1 MQTKCLLLALIVV
14 IANDRTSFA
23 REWTSS
29 GGEYRIEADL
39 VGFDSQRVRLKK
51 ADGKIVIVPLEQLG
65 EADQKWIAEI
75 VRKQEAAKSVLEKK
89 GFRVSSDG
97 LQVPEEL
104 ELKNSLRDLP
114 QLKKPVIDAQWR
126 LEKAQNQF
134 DENKAAIERLI
145 EANQQLNTRLAV
157 INPTQITLNNKLVAA
172 LQANKA
178 QIVLSQKRD
187 KELGEQLKV
196 AQANAGHARNE
207 FVEAVMKL
215 RASVVSIVSKY
226 EESAN
231 DKEIIAAVDCLNEA
245 TPGTYALGES
255 RTLAASIRQLEK
267 LEDQIYSEAIPLRD
281 ESGRRYVSVVIN
293 GKHSHEM
300 IVDAGASLVILPIG
314 VANQCGIQVKAS
326 DPTAVL
332 TLADGKKI
340 PGKVVTLES
349 IRVGQFT
356 AKDVKCAVLGIE
368 ALNAKPLLGKNF
380 LDNFKYEID
389 TQSNTMTLIEIAQDG
404 KKPGA

>member
-1 MQTKCLLLALIVV
+1 MQTKYLLLASIVIV
-14 IANDRTSFA
+14 AVHGTNLA

-29 GGEYRIEADL
+29 NGEYRIEADL

-51 ADGKIVIVPLEQLG
+51 PDGKIVVVSLDQLG
-65 EADQKWIAEI
+65 DADRKWVAEI
-75 VRKQEAAKSVLEKK
+75 ARKQEAAEAVLEKK

-97 LQVPEEL
+97 LQVPEEV
-104 ELKNSLRDLP
+104 ELKNRLRDLP

-126 LEKAQNQF
+126 LEKAQSQF
-134 DENKAAIERLI
+134 DENKNAIQRLI

-178 QIVLSQKRD
+178 QIVLLQKRD
-187 KELGEQLKV
+187 KELDEQLKV
-196 AQANAGHARNE
+196 AQANVGHARNE
-207 FVEAVMKL
+207 FVETVMDL
-215 RASVVSIVSKY
+215 RTTVVGVVAKY
-226 EESAN
+226 EESGK
-231 DKEIIAAVDCLNEA
+231 DKEVVAAVASLNEA
-245 TPGTYALGES
+245 MPGTYVLGES

-267 LEDQIYSEAIPLRD
+267 LEEQIYSEAIPLRV
-281 ESGRRYVSVVIN
+281 EGGRRFVSAVIN
-293 GKHSHEM
+293 GTHSHEM
-300 IVDAGASLVILPIG
+300 IVDAAASLVILPIG
-314 VANQCGIQVKAS
+314 IAGECGIQVKDT

-380 LDNFKYEID
+380 LEKFKYEID
-389 TQSNTMTLIEIAQDG
+389 PQSNTMMLIEIAQDG